1 MIYTFLFCKP
11 GIDYRFFAIEI
22 NLIGILIKYFLNP
35 TICRQHP
42 LLFQGMK
49 LRFHPMEQKFR
60 PMKLC

>member
-11 GIDYRFFAIEI
+11 GIDYRSFAIEI
-22 NLIGILIKYFLNP
+22 NLIGILIKYFFNP
-35 TICRQHP
+35 TICRKHS

-60 PMKLC
+60 SMKLC